1 MCPFR
6 TYLGVSRVFES
17 FKKDQGT
24 PKDGGNLSTAALWRT
39 LKSFANFCLHINLR
53 YVHVLK

>member
-6 TYLGVSRVFES
+6 TYLGVSRVFDS

-24 PKDGGNLSTAALWRT
+24 PKDGGNLSTAAL
-39 LKSFANFCLHINLR
+39 
-53 YVHVLK
+53 